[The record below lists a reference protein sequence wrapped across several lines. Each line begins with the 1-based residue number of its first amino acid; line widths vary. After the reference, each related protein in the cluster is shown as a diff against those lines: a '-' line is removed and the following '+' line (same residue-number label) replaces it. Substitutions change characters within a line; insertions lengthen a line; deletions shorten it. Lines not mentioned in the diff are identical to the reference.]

1 MCNIFV
7 IFFFFVF
14 LFVSFGLITLFGNVM
29 LIFFL
34 CPSSLVF
41 QCRYRVAKCT
51 CNQTS
56 ALFSYHSLSF
66 RNKNRGEKSKKWE
79 TTKLYYIQLITRQYL
94 LSCHVMNSKLH
105 KWWIDVRRLW
115 IAKDAH
121 HICQCGGSTVHSHT
135 NRHTR
140 QCSNGVESL
149 SLSETRAPR
158 TAHSTHRKSWFI
170 RSFTLLLQHSHIL
183 YDYISSYIASF
194 GGILRLDCHTR
205 FLHTDYSLQSCM
217 TNRMYI
223 IIVRPVSGHCRRQ
236 TREKYMLKRETVKT
250 CSRCEP
256 SRLRSMPF
264 ATCTLTH
271 ISHSS
276 FPYRFH
282 RRLLLLLKLNYS
294 DKVWY
299 AYCLAIGTLTLCCNN
314 SPLRID
320 LVLWVHRRPSATVV
334 HVISRFFPLK
344 TTLCRNS
351 KSNFIHEKANL
362 VFAPSQ
368 TAPRLWPFGLL
379 FFCVCILLRWSN
391 THTETRVD
399 AASWQCAA
407 NPCCGIH
414 FFSSLLIFS
423 CLSLHSFCL
432 LRMHLLCQPVSC
444 CGQVVYCMGLA
455 PNSQFLR

>member
-1 MCNIFV
+1 MTTYHHTSHRSVEFFGSIAIRASCIPITHCNRVWRTECILL
-7 IFFFFVF
+7 
-14 LFVSFGLITLFGNVM
+14 LFAQSPAIVDAKQERNICSSEKRLKLVLDVSHRDCVPCHL
-29 LIFFL
+29 
-34 CPSSLVF
+34 
-41 QCRYRVAKCT
+41 QRA
-51 CNQTS
+51 
-56 ALFSYHSLSF
+56 HSLTS
-66 RNKNRGEKSKKWE
+66 
-79 TTKLYYIQLITRQYL
+79 
-94 LSCHVMNSKLH
+94 
-105 KWWIDVRRLW
+105 
-115 IAKDAH
+115 
-121 HICQCGGSTVHSHT
+121 
-135 NRHTR
+135 
-140 QCSNGVESL
+140 
-149 SLSETRAPR
+149 
-158 TAHSTHRKSWFI
+158 
-170 RSFTLLLQHSHIL
+170 
-183 YDYISSYIASF
+183 
-194 GGILRLDCHTR
+194 
-205 FLHTDYSLQSCM
+205 
-217 TNRMYI
+217 
-223 IIVRPVSGHCRRQ
+223 
-236 TREKYMLKRETVKT
+236 
-250 CSRCEP
+250 
-256 SRLRSMPF
+256 
-264 ATCTLTH
+264 H

-314 SPLRID
+314 SPVRID

-368 TAPRLWPFGLL
+368 TAPRLWPFGLI